1 MKGFTDCFIGQTEE
15 DHGDNRIMKIMS
27 PIWPPGVHPLTKGK
41 EGNEYERKE
50 WKAELEVVNL
60 DDYRL
65 REVTGGVG
73 SVFLAGAGTGRDAS
87 FR

>member
-1 MKGFTDCFIGQTEE
+1 M
-15 DHGDNRIMKIMS
+15 NM
-27 PIWPPGVHPLTKGK
+27 
-41 EGNEYERKE
+41 NEKE

-60 DDYRL
+60 DDCRL
-65 REVTGGVG
+65 RDVTVGAG